1 MPIQPIPSGL
11 VSRMEPLKGIKA
23 VAFDVYGTLLISDT
37 GQMLHKT
44 DGLHVTAEED
54 RKSIVLEA
62 AVSAGIKLP
71 AASAGRLASDLDSE
85 IRRLQLTA
93 KAAGI
98 VHPESD
104 IRDVWT
110 SVLRETEVSVTFGQ
124 IERLAVEY
132 EIRVN
137 RTWPMPGALGCL
149 QDLYGSTELGII
161 SNAQFLTPLILDQQL
176 GSSFS
181 DLIPRDQCFWSY
193 EHGHAKPGKVLF
205 EIASDCFEKMGID
218 RCSCLFVG
226 NDMRNDIWAAATCGW
241 RTALFAG
248 DARTLKLRKDDER
261 CRSLRPD
268 LTINTLAQLPPLIQ

>member
-1 MPIQPIPSGL
+1 
-11 VSRMEPLKGIKA
+11 MEPLKGIKA

-149 QDLYGSTELGII
+149 QDI
-161 SNAQFLTPLILDQQL
+161 
-176 GSSFS
+176 
-181 DLIPRDQCFWSY
+181 
-193 EHGHAKPGKVLF
+193 
-205 EIASDCFEKMGID
+205 
-218 RCSCLFVG
+218 
-226 NDMRNDIWAAATCGW
+226 
-241 RTALFAG
+241 
-248 DARTLKLRKDDER
+248 RKH
-261 CRSLRPD
+261 
-268 LTINTLAQLPPLIQ
+268 